1 MPHDFGALSSEV
13 ANRVVEVNTTDGG
26 TDTGFFV
33 APSFSVV
40 TARHVVELYQSDT
53 LHSTV
58 SVYLRDGQVVS
69 YTVRQDIEAKDL
81 VVLEPSR
88 PLQCSELQIA
98 SRAPRPGETVIL
110 VGLGHYF
117 TGDPL
122 ETAVVPG
129 NVIVVGA
136 SGGAA
141 DFLMHAYTAF
151 GGSGSPVLNTEG
163 LVVGMAGG
171 REATTLEDEG
181 EFIHDSNLVWG
192 VDVTKH
198 LR

>member
-1 MPHDFGALSSEV
+1 MLGV
-13 ANRVVEVNTTDGG
+13 ANRLSFPA
-26 TDTGFFV
+26 TG
-33 APSFSVV
+33 
-40 TARHVVELYQSDT
+40 R
-53 LHSTV
+53 
-58 SVYLRDGQVVS
+58 
-69 YTVRQDIEAKDL
+69 
-81 VVLEPSR
+81 
-88 PLQCSELQIA
+88 
-98 SRAPRPGETVIL
+98 TVIL
-110 VGLGHYF
+110 VGLGNYF
-117 TGDPL
+117 LGDPL

-136 SGGAA
+136 SGGAT

-151 GGSGSPVLNTEG
+151 GGSGSPVLNAEG

-171 REATTLEDEG
+171 RFATTQDDEG